1 MQKNKISLVGTTQ
14 GGREFEVDR
23 LFNSLVGTKD
33 FLEVV
38 FVDQSESSVIE
49 EIVNK
54 YRNTVSITLIKSEK
68 LSLSKARNLALRE
81 VSGNIIGFCDDD
93 AFYETSQLE
102 KLCEVIK
109 YGEGICCKVID
120 KNTNDNYGNRS
131 YPSKNVSLSYVGV
144 MKNCLSVGVFLAMCN
159 NQAVKSN
166 IYFDE
171 RLGVGT
177 ELGGSEETELLF
189 RLLKSGFNIK
199 YENDFFVYH
208 DNDDPLKVNNLPEKY
223 YKYAI
228 GYALIVR
235 KYFFSSYGL
244 LGLEFMRVVFRC
256 LFGLLIPKKRSI
268 CMARLKGLMKG
279 LKISFKKVEC

>member
-23 LFNSLVGTKD
+23 LFNSLVGTKG

-38 FVDQSESSVIE
+38 FVDQSESSAIE
-49 EIVNK
+49 NIVNK
-54 YRNTVSITLIKSEK
+54 YKDTVTIKLIKSGK
-68 LSLSKARNLALRE
+68 QSLSKARNLALRE

-93 AFYETSQLE
+93 AFYEVSQL
-102 KLCEVIK
+102 KKICEVIK
-109 YGEGICCKVID
+109 SGQGICCKVID
-120 KNTNDNYGNRS
+120 KNTNDNYGNRT
-131 YPSKNVSLSYVGV
+131 YPPKSVSLNFIGV
-144 MKNCLSVGVFLAMCN
+144 MKNCLSVGVFLAVN
-159 NQAVKSN
+159 DNQAVKSN

-189 RLLKSGFNIK
+189 RLLKAGLNIR
-199 YENDFFVYH
+199 YEDEFFVYH

-223 YKYAI
+223 HKYAI

-244 LGLEFMRVVFRC
+244 LGLELMRVFFRC
-256 LFGLLIPKKRSI
+256 LLGLLVPNKRSI

-279 LKISFKKVEC
+279 LMISFKKVEC